1 MALQGF
7 GSPEIESCFSRARQL
22 TGRVANAAERFPILW
37 GLWLYYL
44 DHGPLDT
51 AREIADEMSE
61 LARQAPDSVHVLQA
75 HHAQWPTMFLLGDM
89 AATEDYTAR
98 GIAVYDCER
107 HAALA
112 LRYGAHDPGVCAR
125 MFRARASVLAGR
137 TQTSMRLS
145 QEAVALA
152 HELAQPFTLSL
163 ALAFAAF
170 VNLAR
175 RDVGNARRYAL
186 LASEIAREHSFNLV
200 HGWASV
206 IEGWAAAAEGND
218 EAGIRLMREGVART
232 RANGSHLNLPLLL
245 GVLAEAELKCGLL
258 SESRRSL
265 ADARATATRTGD
277 LVSLSEI
284 DRVAAE
290 LYLADGAYNQAE
302 RYLLAALERSH
313 AQGMKLLELRTTNS
327 LVRTRLASGKRAEL
341 RELLM
346 PAYTLVTEEKSLP
359 DLEELRELVAQL

>member
-1 MALQGF
+1 M
-7 GSPEIESCFSRARQL
+7 
-22 TGRVANAAERFPILW
+22 
-37 GLWLYYL
+37 
-44 DHGPLDT
+44 
-51 AREIADEMSE
+51 
-61 LARQAPDSVHVLQA
+61 
-75 HHAQWPTMFLLGDM
+75 
-89 AATEDYTAR
+89 
-98 GIAVYDCER
+98 
-107 HAALA
+107 
-112 LRYGAHDPGVCAR
+112 AHD
-125 MFRARASVLAGR
+125 
-137 TQTSMRLS
+137 
-145 QEAVALA
+145 
-152 HELAQPFTLSL
+152 LAQPFTLSL
-163 ALAFAAF
+163 ALAFSAF
-170 VNLAR
+170 VNLAL

-245 GVLAEAELKCGLL
+245 GVLAEAELKCGRL

-277 LVSLSEI
+277 LVSLSEL

-290 LYLADGAYNQAE
+290 LYLADGAHDQAE
-302 RYLLAALERSH
+302 RCLLAALERSR

-327 LVRTRLASGKRAEL
+327 LMRTRLASGKRAES

-346 PAYTLVTEEKSLP
+346 PACTLVTEERSLP
-359 DLEELRELVAQL
+359 DLEDLRELVAQL